1 MALWIPCTKTKMGGA
16 RMTRRLA
23 GVGLPRPLPG
33 RFAHRPYG
41 EVGVCRDASRYN
53 QGRQPACSEL
63 GTNPSAT
70 SLSFDSRCW
79 GDGRWCRWDVECA
92 GAHPG

>member
-33 RFAHRPYG
+33 RFANRPSG
-41 EVGVCRDASRYN
+41 EVGVCRDASRNN
-53 QGRQPACSEL
+53 QGRQPVCSEL
-63 GTNPSAT
+63 GISPSAT
-70 SLSFDSRCW
+70 EFTLTVRP
-79 GDGRWCRWDVECA
+79 GRRVTLKLA
-92 GAHPG
+92 T